1 MINPLQNNLNI
12 LVSDHQQGRKVDS
25 NNIPSFIELLEESIN
40 RTNQLQL
47 EADQLTEDFA
57 LGKIEDIHKVTIA
70 TEKAQLAL
78 NLTISIQNK
87 VVEAYR
93 EIMRMQI

>member
-1 MINPLQNNLNI
+1 MINPIKNNLNL
-12 LVSDHQQGRKVDS
+12 LVHETSKDNKA
-25 NNIPSFIELLEESIN
+25 NIDNTSFIDLLKESIN
-40 RTNQLQL
+40 KTNQLQQ
-47 EADQLTEDFA
+47 EANQITRDFA
-57 LGKIEDIHKVTIA
+57 LGKIDDVHQVTIA

-87 VVEAYR
+87 VVEAYK

>member
-1 MINPLQNNLNI
+1 MINPIKNNLNL
-12 LVSDHQQGRKVDS
+12 LVHETSKDNKANIDS
-25 NNIPSFIELLEESIN
+25 TSFIDLLKESIKK
-40 RTNQLQL
+40 TNQLQQ
-47 EADQLTEDFA
+47 EANQITRDFA
-57 LGKIEDIHKVTIA
+57 LGKIDDVHQVTIA

-87 VVEAYR
+87 VVEAYK